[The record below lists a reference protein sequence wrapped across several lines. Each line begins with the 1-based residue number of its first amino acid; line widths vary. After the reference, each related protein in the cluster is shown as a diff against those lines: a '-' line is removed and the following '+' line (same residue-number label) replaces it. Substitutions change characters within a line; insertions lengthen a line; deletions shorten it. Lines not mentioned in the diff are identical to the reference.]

1 MTATVTIT
9 RDHTLAGLVDD
20 IFKTP
25 SNHPDFGLAFK
36 DLHDWA
42 QMDSPEAGEDGDTW
56 VSSFVLHA
64 AHATPEQIE
73 ALTQVAAGL
82 GVRVTVVVG

>member
-9 RDHTLAGLVDD
+9 RDHTLVTLVDK
-20 IFKTP
+20 IFEIPATDP
-25 SNHPDFGLAFK
+25 IFGLAFI
-36 DLHDWA
+36 DLHNWA

-64 AHATPEQIE
+64 TTATPEQIE

-82 GVRVTVVVG
+82 GVRVSVVVG